1 MKLPIYQVDAFA
13 ERAFEGN
20 PAAVVPLDEWLPEA
34 TMQAIAAENNL
45 AETAFFV
52 ETGNGFHIRWFT
64 PTKEVTL
71 CGHATL
77 ASAFVLFN
85 CLEFAAGSDEESIVF
100 DSLSGEL
107 KVSRQGDLLTL
118 DFPNQAAEH
127 CAIPKALVQGLGKQ
141 PIACF
146 KHEDYM
152 AVFEH
157 EADIKAMSPDFNILE
172 QLDLRGVIVTAQG
185 SEQDFIA
192 RFFAPKYGIPEDPV
206 TGSAYTKLTPYWA
219 QKIGK
224 QTMSARQV
232 SARGGNIQCRLD
244 GDRVYISG
252 KAVLYLQGMIEV

>member
-13 ERAFEGN
+13 EKAFEGN

-34 TMQAIAAENNL
+34 TMQSIAAENNL

-52 ETGNGFHIRWFT
+52 ATDGGFHIRWFT

-85 CLEFAAGSDEESIVF
+85 CLGFGAESDERPIVF

-118 DFPNQAAEH
+118 DFPNQPPEP
-127 CAIPKALVQGLGKQ
+127 CDIPEALVQGLGKR
-141 PIACF
+141 PVACYKF
-146 KHEDYM
+146 EDYV

-157 EADIKAMSPDFNILE
+157 EEDIKAMAPDFSALE
-172 QLDLRGVIVTAQG
+172 QLDLRGVIVTAPA
-185 SEQDFIA
+185 SEYDFVA

-219 QKIGK
+219 ERTGK
-224 QTMSARQV
+224 QVLNARQI
-232 SARGGNIQCRLD
+232 SSRGGNLQCTLK
-244 GDRVYISG
+244 GDRVTIAG
-252 KAVLYLQGMIEV
+252 KAALYMSGSIDI